1 MPKNQLF
8 KNYPTEEFVIGLLN
22 IYGIQDFSDNHYFTK
37 DDLENLNTIE
47 KLNELKD
54 TLSSYYIP
62 CKAKIYIND
71 INNHKKAIT
80 ILRQFLKTQ
89 NYTLLSKEKYI
100 KGNKYNTYTVI
111 SITNNLNINKNKDR
125 KIVINF
131 E

>member
-8 KNYPTEEFVIGLLN
+8 KNYPTEGFVIGLLN

-54 TLSSYYIP
+54 TLASYYIP

-89 NYTLLSKEKYI
+89 NYS
-100 KGNKYNTYTVI
+100 
-111 SITNNLNINKNKDR
+111 
-125 KIVINF
+125 
-131 E
+131 

>member
-8 KNYPTEEFVIGLLN
+8 KNYPTEGFVIGLLN

-54 TLSSYYIP
+54 TLASYYIP

-100 KGNKYNTYTVI
+100 KGNKHNTYTVI
-111 SITNNLNINKNKDR
+111 SITNNLNIDR
-125 KIVINF
+125 LIKL
-131 E
+131 